1 MRARLEAY
9 HALTAPLIDY
19 YAGEGILKSV
29 DGAAAF
35 DAVTGQIA
43 AILDEK

>member
-19 YAGEGILKSV
+19 YAGKGILKSV

-43 AILDEK
+43 TILDEK